1 MDNLDNYLG
10 TNVIR
15 IVANYCEWLVWEER
29 LEVEFE
35 EIGLDDCA
43 FEGGEVG
50 LEEVEAGCVKLD
62 DVERVG

>member
-15 IVANYCEWLVWEER
+15 IVANYCEWLIREEC
-29 LEVEFE
+29 LEVELE

-50 LEEVEAGCVKLD
+50 LEEVEAGVVELD
-62 DVERVG
+62 DAKRVG